1 MERLLKREPP
11 VQVRPA
17 HSFWLKLYA
26 TLLHWQRNL
35 RTRRQL
41 ARLDARQLAD
51 AGISEAQRQA
61 ELSKPF
67 WD

>member
-1 MERLLKREPP
+1 MERLLKRQPSA
-11 VQVRPA
+11 QRRPA
-17 HSFWLKLYA
+17 HSLWLRLYA

-51 AGISEAQRQA
+51 AGISEAQRQT
-61 ELSKPF
+61 ELGKPF
-67 WD
+67 WN

>member
-1 MERLLKREPP
+1 MEHLLKREPAT
-11 VQVRPA
+11 QARPA
-17 HSFWLKLYA
+17 HSFWLKLYS
-26 TLLHWQRNL
+26 TLLYWQRNL

-61 ELSKPF
+61 ELATPF
-67 WD
+67 WR

>member
-1 MERLLKREPP
+1 MERLLKRQPSA
-11 VQVRPA
+11 QRRPA
-17 HSFWLKLYA
+17 HSLWLRLYA

-51 AGISEAQRQA
+51 AGISEAQRQT
-61 ELSKPF
+61 ELGKPF

>member
-1 MERLLKREPP
+1 MERLLKRQPSA
-11 VQVRPA
+11 QRRPA
-17 HSFWLKLYA
+17 HSLWLRLYA

-51 AGISEAQRQA
+51 AGISEAQRQI

-67 WD
+67 WG

>member
-51 AGISEAQRQA
+51 AGISEAQRQQ
-61 ELSKPF
+61 ELATPF
-67 WD
+67 WR

>member
-1 MERLLKREPP
+1 MERLLKRQPSA
-11 VQVRPA
+11 QRRPA
-17 HSFWLKLYA
+17 HSLWLRLYA

-41 ARLDARQLAD
+41 ARLDARQLAA
-51 AGISEAQRQA
+51 AGISEAQRQT
-61 ELSKPF
+61 ELGKPF

>member
-1 MERLLKREPP
+1 MERLLKRQPSA
-11 VQVRPA
+11 QRRPA
-17 HSFWLKLYA
+17 HSLWLRLYA

-51 AGISEAQRQA
+51 ARISEAQRQQ
-61 ELSKPF
+61 ELATPF
-67 WD
+67 WR

>member
-1 MERLLKREPP
+1 MERLLKRQPSA
-11 VQVRPA
+11 QRRPA
-17 HSFWLKLYA
+17 HSLWLRLYA

-51 AGISEAQRQA
+51 AGISEAQRQQ
-61 ELSKPF
+61 ELATPF
-67 WD
+67 WR